1 MGKPY
6 VKSAKDK
13 AFDRERTKLY
23 AIIQDRDREIVQ
35 LRKELDRVKTE
46 NATLEQT
53 VAARESQIGIPKE
66 KILKN
71 IERTEKITSYMSL
84 FGGMIGG
91 LNDI

>member
-13 AFDRERTKLY
+13 AFDRERTKLH
-23 AIIQDRDREIVQ
+23 AIIQDRDREIIQ
-35 LRKELDRVKTE
+35 LHKEIDRVKTE

-53 VAARESQIGIPKE
+53 VAALESQIGIPKE

-71 IERTEKITSYMSL
+71 IERTEKINSYMSL
-84 FGGMIGG
+84 FGEMIGG
-91 LNDI
+91 LNEI

>member
-1 MGKPY
+1 MGKLY

-53 VAARESQIGIPKE
+53 VAALESQIGIPKE
-66 KILKN
+66 KIPIQQVEQPGSFLV
-71 IERTEKITSYMSL
+71 
-84 FGGMIGG
+84 
-91 LNDI
+91 

>member
-13 AFDRERTKLY
+13 AFDRERVKLH
-23 AIIQDRDREIVQ
+23 AIIQDKDREIIQ

-53 VAARESQIGIPKE
+53 VVALESQIGIPKE
-66 KILKN
+66 KILED
-71 IERTEKITSYMSL
+71 IERHKKITDYMSFL
-84 FGGMIGG
+84 TLGRI
-91 LNDI
+91 

>member
-13 AFDRERTKLY
+13 AFDRERTKLH

-53 VAARESQIGIPKE
+53 VTALESQIGVPKE
-66 KILKN
+66 KILED
-71 IERTEKITSYMSL
+71 IERHKKITDYMSFL
-84 FGGMIGG
+84 TLGEFKFI
-91 LNDI
+91 

>member
-1 MGKPY
+1 MGKHY

-13 AFDRERTKLY
+13 AFDRERTKLH

-53 VAARESQIGIPKE
+53 VAALESQIGIPKE
-66 KILKN
+66 KILED
-71 IERTEKITSYMSL
+71 IERHKKITDYMSFL
-84 FGGMIGG
+84 TLGRI
-91 LNDI
+91 